1 MRISDQK
8 KMGRANPK
16 ALSLAMERFPAF
28 SFRYVILRINISFIL
43 GVATQVAKVKCDI
56 PLGLG
61 DIVQFNSSHKLTTR
75 HAKLERNAPSAPVNS
90 SSCPPSFHHPRY
102 RR

>member
-16 ALSLAMERFPAF
+16 ALSLTIAMEPFTAFP
-28 SFRYVILRINISFIL
+28 FRYVILRINISFIL
-43 GVATQVAKVKCDI
+43 GVATQLAKGKCDI

-61 DIVQFNSSHKLTTR
+61 DIVQFIAQINYTTR
-75 HAKLERNAPSAPVNS
+75 KTRAK
-90 SSCPPSFHHPRY
+90 CPLRTC
-102 RR
+102 